1 LRLSENRLLEKIL
14 GSEREQVEGVQRK
27 LHDGN
32 LRVLYSPSN
41 IMVIKLW
48 GTRWMGHMADVG
60 RTERKSFVGKI

>member
-1 LRLSENRLLEKIL
+1 MNRLLEKML
-14 GSEREQVEGVQRK
+14 GSEREQVEGEQRK
-27 LHDGN
+27 LHGGN
-32 LRVLYSPSN
+32 LQELYSPPI

>member
-1 LRLSENRLLEKIL
+1 LRLPENRLLEKML
-14 GSEREQVEGVQRK
+14 GSERKQVEGEERK

-32 LRVLYSPSN
+32 LQELYTPPN

-48 GTRWMGHMADVG
+48 GTRWMDHMAVVE

>member
-1 LRLSENRLLEKIL
+1 ML
-14 GSEREQVEGVQRK
+14 GSEMEQVKGEQRK

-32 LRVLYSPSN
+32 LLELYSPPN

-48 GTRWMGHMADVG
+48 GTRWIGHMADVG